1 MARKKPRAKKAQ
13 PATSPAALADDPL
26 RRDERKPQ
34 WSIVTFEE
42 LEKWREGQ
50 GIPKKRLAHLLGV
63 TNSTWHNWAR
73 GKAVA
78 TYSTQRRIRAVI
90 DGQDSE
96 LLRAASGPL
105 RRPLRHAGGPVVV
118 SGGFGG
124 RPPEA
129 LTAAATIVSSYL
141 QASKTAPDQPGL
153 TRLVRDVLTA
163 LE

>member
-1 MARKKPRAKKAQ
+1 MARKKPRVRKAR
-13 PATSPAALADDPL
+13 AAAEDDTG

-42 LEKWREGQ
+42 LERWREGQ

-78 TYSTQRRIRAVI
+78 TYATQRRIRTVI

-105 RRPLRHAGGPVVV
+105 RRPLRHGASAV
-118 SGGFGG
+118 SGVGVG

-141 QASKTAPDQPGL
+141 QASKSAPDQATL
-153 TRLVRDVLTA
+153 TRLIRDVLSA
-163 LE
+163 LD